1 MLLYSMYLYIY
12 IYILTVL
19 LQCFSL
25 ETLAALTCQVKT
37 VKRTKCT
44 RVRTVHGALRVE
56 RHRPPGLPVSS
67 RKRQKHRD
75 VQQALKPGFL
85 ERSLS
90 ELLVH
95 KSLLLQLL
103 KQETWHSSMIS
114 SSLLHMKDLHPICSR
129 TQQPHRTAWLRALL
143 YWASPL
149 TTKTSAPDRRRE
161 GSMTDT
167 VTAEFGLIHCLC

>member
-1 MLLYSMYLYIY
+1 MPEGLLARCLRTCSGRSIGLSNVKACANQGKGHRHLVLCY
-12 IYILTVL
+12 YIL
-19 LQCFSL
+19 CFSL

-114 SSLLHMKDLHPICSR
+114 SSLLHMKDLQFVAEPS
-129 TQQPHRTAWLRALL
+129 
-143 YWASPL
+143 SPTGQL
-149 TTKTSAPDRRRE
+149 GSAPCCTGHHR
-161 GSMTDT
+161 
-167 VTAEFGLIHCLC
+167 